1 MPVIINEFEVVAD
14 APEPAAPARSTQQE
28 EQQRAAAQPLRP
40 VDIITIQEHNER
52 RMARVAA
59 D

>member
-14 APEPAAPARSTQQE
+14 APEPATQARSPQQE

-40 VDIITIQEHNER
+40 VDMITILEHNER
-52 RMARVAA
+52 RLARLAA

>member
-14 APEPAAPARSTQQE
+14 APEPPTPATTPRRE
-28 EQQRAAAQPLRP
+28 EQQAQAAPPLRP
-40 VDIITIQEHNER
+40 VDIIAIQEHNER

>member
-14 APEPAAPARSTQQE
+14 APEPATEPRSAQQD

-40 VDIITIQEHNER
+40 VDIITIVEHNER